1 MKKICSCIFFCAFF
15 CGTAFAQQILTAGSF
30 FQSVSE
36 NYGGLRDYEATIK
49 ITAAKNDMEGRISF
63 KRPNLLRIDFTR
75 PDEQVIVFNGDVLT
89 IYLVELNAVLNQYV
103 SSSGGG
109 VSGANLATPQG
120 LSLMSRY
127 YTIAYKT
134 GQDPVPLE
142 PDSEE
147 MVVQLLLSRKNTSE
161 GFRTLTLSVDPDTR
175 LIRRIEGTTVTNDVF
190 LFDFTNYAL
199 NQGIPDTRF
208 IYDAPSS
215 ANNYNNFLFAE

>member
-1 MKKICSCIFFCAFF
+1 MKKICSCIFFCALF

-36 NYGGLRDYEATIK
+36 LYGSLRDYEATIQ
-49 ITAAKNDMEGRISF
+49 ITAAKNDMNGRISF
-63 KRPNLLRIDFTR
+63 KRPNLLRIDFTK

-89 IYLVELNAVLNQYV
+89 IYLSGLNAVLNQYV
-103 SSSGGG
+103 SSSGGA
-109 VSGANLATPQG
+109 SGANLATPQG

-134 GQDPVPLE
+134 GQAPVPLDPE
-142 PDSEE
+142 SEE

-161 GFRTLTLSVDPDTR
+161 GFRTLTLSVDPNSK
-175 LIRRIEGTTVTNDVF
+175 LIRRIEGITVTNETFV
-190 LFDFTNYAL
+190 FDFINYAL
-199 NQGIPDTRF
+199 NQGIPDMRF